1 MSYLGAFGISPEEA
15 LQIWKVWGDAA
26 VEMIRMD
33 PYVLCRE
40 PVSIDLSGWMRLLP
54 LWNGRTMKGGGFG
67 RESPM
72 CCCTT

>member
-40 PVSIDLSGWMRLLP
+40 PVVDRPDLSKQIEKAKEIERKPTL
-54 LWNGRTMKGGGFG
+54 
-67 RESPM
+67 S
-72 CCCTT
+72 